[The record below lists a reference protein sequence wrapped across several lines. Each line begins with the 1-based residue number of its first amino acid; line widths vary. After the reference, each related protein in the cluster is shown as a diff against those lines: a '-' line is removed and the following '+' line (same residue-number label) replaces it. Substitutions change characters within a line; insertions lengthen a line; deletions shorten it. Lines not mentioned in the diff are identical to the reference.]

1 MFAVNWR
8 NTRKNMYMRCIIMT
22 NGWTYIIYR
31 SEKMSRNIEG
41 QKEGLLY
48 TTYVYMDLVP
58 AKVIPYLHTS
68 NIYNLI

>member
-1 MFAVNWR
+1 
-8 NTRKNMYMRCIIMT
+8 MT